1 MQFLG
6 DRAHCMVVIDKE
18 INSQLCVIFAVTEG
32 LQLYCSHWEELIE
45 PWSGSVLQL
54 STSSHVSFY
63 INKSFFSPSLP
74 LLLFLSCTPTQ
85 SLSEAHEDGRRK
97 EGGGWSMTREKGK
110 ALLLTLHLQP
120 SIYCFSVFSLSL
132 PLLLFPD
139 TVCIHQYFLSL
150 KSELLRIYTQ
160 SVFSLFSKLPNYP
173 RSSLLWQRDVD

>member
-1 MQFLG
+1 M
-6 DRAHCMVVIDKE
+6 
-18 INSQLCVIFAVTEG
+18 
-32 LQLYCSHWEELIE
+32 
-45 PWSGSVLQL
+45 LQL

-120 SIYCFSVFSLSL
+120 SIYCFSVFFSLSFCFQTPYVFKSIFSHWNPSYCDL
-132 PLLLFPD
+132 
-139 TVCIHQYFLSL
+139 IRKGSSL
-150 KSELLRIYTQ
+150 CSQ
-160 SVFSLFSKLPNYP
+160 NYP
-173 RSSLLWQRDVD
+173 VCYENLLSSGTELKALLIGSNWGRRKLWIWI